1 MKKGKIK
8 FLTLNEFASSVGLNH
23 LEKELVRQK
32 NRIIDYLKKVRLQ
45 KQLSQVVLA
54 HKVGTKQPAIARM
67 EAGQVGEV
75 SFDFLIRVAV
85 ALNISLEL
93 VPIKRAA

>member
-32 NRIIDYLKKVRLQ
+32 NRIIDYLKKVRLH

>member
-1 MKKGKIK
+1 MKKGRIK
-8 FLTLNEFASSVGLNH
+8 FLNLGEFGSAMGLNG

-32 NRIIDYLKKVRLQ
+32 NRIIDYLKEIRIQ
-45 KQLSQVVLA
+45 KKISQAVLA
-54 HKVGTKQPAIARM
+54 HQVGTKQPSIARM

-85 ALNISLEL
+85 ALGVSLEL
-93 VPIKRAA
+93 VPTKKAA